1 MSVVRRLR
9 GALRAAVDRLPEP
22 LAVRL
27 RPRRY
32 RYELADAPAPPP
44 RLDAP
49 TRVVVGA
56 TNYAAQGYLLAR
68 ALDQLDGVAAI
79 NVHQLPAGD
88 TFGFPADIAVSGDIV
103 RLSSRWRRRQFSAIA
118 ERYSHAILE
127 SGRPLFG
134 TLFDLDVAREIA
146 ALRERGVRV
155 AHLAH
160 GSDLRSPRIHREY
173 SRFSPFHDDD
183 WDARDALQ
191 EGADRYARLIAA
203 TGGPVF
209 VTTPDLLRDHAD
221 AQWMPVMVDPARWA
235 ATEPPLER
243 PRPVVLHAPTSPRIK
258 GTPLIEPTLE
268 RMHAAGLIDYR
279 PVSGVPA
286 SDMPALVRSADIV
299 IDQVRLGIYSVA
311 AVEAMAAGRVVI
323 ARLDDDVVSRVEML
337 AGERPP
343 LLSIEPDDLEARLSS
358 LVSDRDDARE
368 LAAAGPAFARRV
380 HDGTLSARVVSA
392 AFLASAS

>member
-1 MSVVRRLR
+1 MSVVKRLR

-27 RPRRY
+27 RPSRY
-32 RYELADAPAPPP
+32 RYELADVPAPPP

-68 ALDQLDGVAAI
+68 ALDHLDGVAAI

-88 TFGFPADIAVSGDIV
+88 TYGFPADIAVSGDIV
-103 RLSSRWRRRQFSAIA
+103 RLSSHWRRRQFSAIA

-134 TLFDLDVAREIA
+134 ALFDLDVAREIA

-160 GSDLRSPRIHREY
+160 GSDLRSPRIHREF

-191 EGADRYARLIAA
+191 QGADRYARLIAA

-209 VTTPDLLRDHAD
+209 VTTPDLVRDHAD
-221 AQWMPVMVDPARWA
+221 A
-235 ATEPPLER
+235 
-243 PRPVVLHAPTSPRIK
+243 H
-258 GTPLIEPTLE
+258 
-268 RMHAAGLIDYR
+268 
-279 PVSGVPA
+279 
-286 SDMPALVRSADIV
+286 
-299 IDQVRLGIYSVA
+299 
-311 AVEAMAAGRVVI
+311 
-323 ARLDDDVVSRVEML
+323 
-337 AGERPP
+337 
-343 LLSIEPDDLEARLSS
+343 
-358 LVSDRDDARE
+358 
-368 LAAAGPAFARRV
+368 
-380 HDGTLSARVVSA
+380 
-392 AFLASAS
+392 